1 MQRRQVIALKE
12 GTEGNLTTI
21 YFNGPADR
29 CTMIGESSEILCP
42 RMKVAHLL
50 SFVFYLFHVLF
61 GTVNCLPNELV

>member
-1 MQRRQVIALKE
+1 MKRRQVIALKD
-12 GTEGNLTTI
+12 GNEGNLTTI
-21 YFNGPADR
+21 YFNGPVDR
-29 CTMIGESSEILCP
+29 RLIGESSEILCP